1 MNELELLRELA
12 KAVLNIGNLE
22 RNGVP
27 HGIDPTEYAATI
39 APMARAA
46 LAATNQP
53 TPAEMER
60 MIALSKEIVAELQEE
75 EKLIKRYKW
84 IRENRTVVLWDGEYK
99 PSSRL
104 RGKDLDWAIDDE
116 MGV

>member
-1 MNELELLRELA
+1 MNELDRLRALA
-12 KAVLNIGNLE
+12 EAVLSIGNIE

-46 LAATNQP
+46 LAAKP
-53 TPAEMER
+53 TPSEMER
-60 MIALSKEIVAELQEE
+60 MIALSKEIVAELQED

-84 IRENRTVVLWDGEYK
+84 LRENRTVVIWDGEYK

-104 RGKDLDWAIDDE
+104 KGQMLDWAIDDE